1 MTEPE
6 HVGIVADLWR
16 YPVKSFG
23 GESTRRTFVGPF
35 GPIGDRRHAV
45 VTQEGE
51 PLSARRQSK
60 LLGYRAHFADAEAV
74 EEVRVKTPD
83 GRVMSLADPDLEA
96 ELDRL
101 LDRPVT
107 FGRSAQ
113 GFPDAGHVHLVT
125 VQSIAALGEQVG
137 ADLDRRR
144 FRPNVV
150 IELEREAPFSE
161 ADWPGGKLRI
171 GERVEL
177 SVVVQ
182 TERCAVTTFDPDTLE
197 RDKRVHEA
205 IARTRENFFG
215 VYAQVLRSGW
225 VEVGDPITLGRG

>member
-1 MTEPE
+1 VTEPE

-45 VTQEGE
+45 VTRQGE

-60 LLGYRAHFADAEAV
+60 LLGYRAHFADTEAV
-74 EEVRVKTPD
+74 EDVRVKTPD

-113 GFPDAGHVHLVT
+113 GFPDAAHVHLVT
-125 VQSIAALGEQVG
+125 VQSIGALGEAVG
-137 ADLDRRR
+137 ENLDRRR

-150 IELEREAPFSE
+150 VELDRDEPFSE
-161 ADWPGGKLRI
+161 VSWPGSTLRL
-171 GERVEL
+171 GDRVEL
-177 SVVVQ
+177 RVVVQ
-182 TERCAVTTFDPDTLE
+182 TERCAVTTFDPDTLD

-215 VYAQVLRSGW
+215 VYGQVLRSGW
-225 VEVGDPITLGRG
+225 LQVGDPVVRS

>member
-1 MTEPE
+1 VTDEV

-23 GESTRRTFVGPF
+23 GESTRRAFLGPF

-45 VTQEGE
+45 VTREGE

-60 LLGYRAHFADAEAV
+60 LLGYRAYYADAEAV
-74 EEVRVKTPD
+74 EEVRVETPE
-83 GRVMSLADPDLEA
+83 GRVMSLDDPDLES

-107 FGRSAQ
+107 FKRSPQ
-113 GFPDAGHVHLVT
+113 GFPDAAHVHLVT
-125 VQSIAALGEQVG
+125 VQSVGALGAGIGEE
-137 ADLDRRR
+137 LDRRR

-150 IELEREAPFSE
+150 VELECDEPFAE
-161 ADWPGGKLRI
+161 TQWPGQVLHLGD
-171 GERVEL
+171 RVEL
-177 SVVVQ
+177 RVVVQ
-182 TERCAVTTFDPDTLE
+182 TERCAVTTSDPDTLE

-215 VYAQVLRSGW
+215 VYAQVQKPGW
-225 VEVGDPITLGRG
+225 VEIGDPIALVRG

>member
-51 PLSARRQSK
+51 PLSARRQST
-60 LLGYRAHFADAEAV
+60 LLGYRARYADVEAV
-74 EEVRVKTPD
+74 EDARVETPD
-83 GRVMSLADPDLEA
+83 GRVMALEDPDLEA

-107 FGRSAQ
+107 FARRAQ

-125 VQSIAALGEQVG
+125 AQSIGALADLVGE
-137 ADLDRRR
+137 DLDRRR

-150 IELEREAPFSE
+150 IELDEERPFAE
-161 ADWPGGKLRI
+161 ADWPDSTLRL
-171 GERVEL
+171 GDRVEL
-177 SVVVQ
+177 RVVVQ

-215 VYAQVLRSGW
+215 VYAQVLRPGW
-225 VEVGDPITLGRG
+225 VEVGDRITRTSG

>member
-1 MTEPE
+1 VTEPE

-45 VTQEGE
+45 VTRQGE

-60 LLGYRAHFADAEAV
+60 LLGYRAHFADTEAV
-74 EEVRVKTPD
+74 EDVRVKTPD

-113 GFPDAGHVHLVT
+113 GFPDAAHVHLGT
-125 VQSIAALGEQVG
+125 VQSIGTLGEAVG
-137 ADLDRRR
+137 ENLDRRR

-150 IELEREAPFSE
+150 VELDRDEPFSE
-161 ADWPGGKLRI
+161 VSWPGSTLRL
-171 GERVEL
+171 GDRVEL
-177 SVVVQ
+177 RVVVQ
-182 TERCAVTTFDPDTLE
+182 TERCAVTTFDPDTLD

-215 VYAQVLRSGW
+215 VYGQVLRSGW
-225 VEVGDPITLGRG
+225 LQVGDPVVRS

>member
-1 MTEPE
+1 MTEAG

-23 GESTRRTFVGPF
+23 GESTRRTFIGPF

-45 VTQEGE
+45 VNREGE
-51 PLSARRQSK
+51 PLSARRQSR
-60 LLGYRAHFADAEAV
+60 LLGYRAHYADSEAV
-74 EEVRVKTPD
+74 EDVRVATPD
-83 GRVMSLADPDLEA
+83 GRVLSLDDPDLET

-101 LDRPVT
+101 LDRPVA
-107 FGRSAQ
+107 FERSGQ

-125 VQSIAALGEQVG
+125 VQSIAALGEAVG
-137 ADLDRRR
+137 EDLDRRR

-150 IELEREAPFSE
+150 IELEQDEPFAEGS
-161 ADWPGGKLRI
+161 WPDSTMRL

-177 SVVVQ
+177 RVVVQ
-182 TERCAVTTFDPDTLE
+182 TERCAVTTFDPDTLD

-215 VYAQVLRSGW
+215 VYAQVVRSGW
-225 VEVGDPITLGRG
+225 VSVGDRVGIERG